1 MFWKPSINST
11 LNLLTMMVLIF
22 KMFRVFNQLA
32 NDEFSQKLL
41 TVMIRISFLNLRIH
55 KKMTVMRFVTFS
67 AE

>member
-1 MFWKPSINST
+1 
-11 LNLLTMMVLIF
+11 MMVLIF